1 MQTRPVHRI
10 VPTGTLAS
18 WTDGENAVGEL
29 QALLENHGLMLVF
42 LNVLVEQAGLPI
54 PAYPMLFVAGAL
66 GVQETGPSIGAV
78 LAAVIVACLI
88 ADTGWYFAG
97 RRLGQPM
104 LRTICK
110 VSMSPDSC
118 IRQTQS
124 LYLRVGPRSLVF
136 AKLLPGAGALSTAMA
151 GMTATPLPV
160 FLFYDALGSL
170 VWAGSALLIGVVFSD
185 FIDAILEAF
194 STYGHM
200 AVIAVVAAFAL
211 FLAWRWWRRFRL
223 LRRTRRVPRMSVDEL
238 EARRHAG
245 SLPVVIDVRAHG
257 DVPMER
263 IPGSVVLDMQGA
275 LDSLDALGV
284 PPEQADIVVYCACP
298 NELSAALLAERL
310 RTAGYPRT
318 WALAG
323 GFDEWKRRHG
333 GTAPTEAAN
342 QPGPAGAA

>member
-1 MQTRPVHRI
+1 M
-10 VPTGTLAS
+10 
-18 WTDGENAVGEL
+18 VGEL

-42 LNVLVEQAGLPI
+42 LNVLVEQAGLPV

-66 GVQETGPSIGAV
+66 GMQETGPSIGAV
-78 LAAVIVACLI
+78 LAAVIFACLI

-104 LRTICK
+104 LRTICR
-110 VSMSPDSC
+110 VSISQDSC

-124 LYLRVGPRSLVF
+124 LYLRVGPRSLVI

-151 GMTATPLPV
+151 GMTGTPLPV
-160 FLFYDALGSL
+160 FLFYDAIGAL

-194 STYGHM
+194 SAYGHM
-200 AVIAVVAAFAL
+200 AVVGLLVAFAL

-223 LRRTRRVPRMSVDEL
+223 LRRTRRVPRMTVDEL
-238 EARRHAG
+238 EARRLAG

-257 DVPMER
+257 DTPMER

-284 PPEQADIVVYCACP
+284 PHAGADIVVYCACP

-310 RTAGYPRT
+310 RVAGYPKT

-342 QPGPAGAA
+342 QPGPAEAA

>member
-1 MQTRPVHRI
+1 M
-10 VPTGTLAS
+10 
-18 WTDGENAVGEL
+18 GEL
-29 QALLENHGLMLVF
+29 QALLENHGLLLVF
-42 LNVLVEQAGLPI
+42 LNVLVEQAGLPV

-110 VSMSPDSC
+110 VSISPDSC

-124 LYLRVGPRSLVF
+124 LYLRVGPRSLVV

-151 GMTATPLPV
+151 GMTGTPLPV
-160 FLFYDALGSL
+160 FLFYDALGAL
-170 VWAGSALLIGVVFSD
+170 VWAGSGLLIGVVFSD
-185 FIDAILEAF
+185 FIDAILEGF

-200 AVIAVVAAFAL
+200 ALAAVVGAFL
-211 FLAWRWWRRFRL
+211 VFLAWRSWRRLRL
-223 LRRTRRVPRMSVDEL
+223 LRITKRVPRMSVDEL
-238 EARRHAG
+238 ESRRLAG
-245 SLPVVIDVRAHG
+245 ALPVVIDVRAHG

-263 IPGSVVLDMQGA
+263 IPGSMVLDMQGA

-284 PPEQADIVVYCACP
+284 APAEADIVVYCACP
-298 NELSAALLAERL
+298 NEMSAALLAERL
-310 RTAGYPRT
+310 RVAGYPRT

-333 GTAPTEAAN
+333 ETVPPAVTH
-342 QPGPAGAA
+342 PGPGQARAG